1 MAVEWSLLIYSVL
14 VGIAIGPFAVMAL
27 TGCIGSDKALCKW
40 GSALGLAAMALGGIA
55 AFTHLKAPGNVTY
68 IFTNLGSAM
77 GLEMLGTVVTG
88 LIAALFAAQVWFDL
102 WPGGRRIVA
111 WLGLAASVISTL
123 LLGHMY
129 MLPARPMWNTWLLPL
144 TFLTTSVVAGLV
156 VMIVLVSLLPAE
168 DEAGDRMALI
178 GKLSRWLLGALVVNG
193 VVALAYFLASGAG
206 SRLISGDMALSF
218 WLGLVAVG
226 IVLPIAAVWF
236 SSRPSP
242 EPQRVQVLMALNLV
256 MVLASA
262 VAVRVMIFGLGTTVN
277 LLAG

>member
-27 TGCIGSDKALCKW
+27 TGCISSDKALCKW
-40 GSALGLAAMALGGIA
+40 GSLTGLVAIALGGVA

-77 GLEMLGTVVTG
+77 GLEMLGTVITG
-88 LIAALFAAQVWFDL
+88 LIAALFAAQVWFDF
-102 WPGGRRIVA
+102 WPSGRRTVA
-111 WLGLAASVISTL
+111 WIGLAVSVISTL

-156 VMIVLVSLLPAE
+156 VMIVLASVLPAE
-168 DEAGDRMALI
+168 DEADDRMPLI
-178 GKLSRWLLGALVVNG
+178 GTLSQWLLGALVANG
-193 VVALAYFLASGAG
+193 IVAVAYFLASGAG
-206 SRLISGDMALSF
+206 SRLFAGDLALGF
-218 WLGLVAVG
+218 WLGLVVVG
-226 IVLPIAAVWF
+226 IILPIAVVMF
-236 SSRPSP
+236 SRRSTPKL
-242 EPQRVQVLMALNLV
+242 EQVQALMALNLV
-256 MVLASA
+256 LVLASA
-262 VAVRVMIFGLGTTVN
+262 IAVRVMIFGLGTTVN